1 MADSQTGVAFRYAG
15 FWLRLVA
22 MLIDGAV
29 ILIVMWI
36 IGLVLGVNFAT
47 LEPTDAE
54 LRRITFLELA
64 TAFVAWIYY
73 AVMESTGAQA
83 TIGKLFMGLYVTDTQ
98 GNRISFG
105 RASLRYW
112 AKIISTVIILV
123 GYLMAAFTRQKQG
136 LHDIISSCL
145 VLKR

>member
-1 MADSQTGVAFRYAG
+1 MADSQTGITFRYAG

-36 IGLVLGVNFAT
+36 LGLLLGVNYAT
-47 LEPTDAE
+47 LEPTEAE
-54 LRRITFLELA
+54 LSSIGLLELA
-64 TAFVAWIYY
+64 SLFVAWIYF

-83 TIGKLFMGLYVTDTQ
+83 TVGKLFMGLYVADKQ

-112 AKIISTVIILV
+112 AKFLSSLILFI
-123 GYLMAAFTRQKQG
+123 GYLMAAFTRQKQA
-136 LHDIISSCL
+136 LHDIIAGCL